1 MTTRKAVAPA
11 GEPAV
16 RKVVSLTAKAKQR
29 RDALGED
36 ITYELHDV
44 EFTLPHFRC
53 LPIDVQEKVA
63 GPEDILGILRV
74 TLGAEKLQ
82 EMVDAGFTIDD
93 AALIGEEWQ
102 ERAGV
107 EPGESEASPTS

>member
-1 MTTRKAVAPA
+1 MTSKATPAPRKR
-11 GEPAV
+11 E
-16 RKVVSLTAKAKQR
+16 VVSLTAKSKQR

-36 ITYELHDV
+36 VVYELHDV
-44 EFTLPHFRC
+44 EFVLPHFRC

-63 GPEDILGILRV
+63 GPDDILGILRV
-74 TLGAEKLQ
+74 TLGADKFQ

-107 EPGESEASPTS
+107 EPGESPASPSS